1 MKEKRFELSGIEK
14 FEGMYTRKYNDNWYN
29 LPKEALAFRAPRPG
43 VQYVFSFPY
52 NHYGA
57 SVIKHPGSYGYE
69 DDEWELA
76 VMYEGHI
83 TYDTEITQ
91 DVEGYLDDGDVVEFL
106 EMIQALPPV
115 GEKRTLKEAFEKLEK
130 VVADLKKELGV

>member
-1 MKEKRFELSGIEK
+1 MEEKRFVLSGIEK
-14 FEGMYTRKYNDNWYN
+14 FEGMYVRKYSDNWYN
-29 LPKEALAFRAPRPG
+29 LPKEVWALQAPKPG

-76 VMYEGHI
+76 VMYEGRL
-83 TYDTEITQ
+83 TYDTGITQ
-91 DVEGYLDDGDVVEFL
+91 DVEGYLTDEDVVEFL
-106 EMIQALPPV
+106 EIIQALPPV
-115 GEKRTLKEAFEKLEK
+115 EEKHTLKEAIEKLEK
-130 VVADLKKELGV
+130 AVADLKKELGV